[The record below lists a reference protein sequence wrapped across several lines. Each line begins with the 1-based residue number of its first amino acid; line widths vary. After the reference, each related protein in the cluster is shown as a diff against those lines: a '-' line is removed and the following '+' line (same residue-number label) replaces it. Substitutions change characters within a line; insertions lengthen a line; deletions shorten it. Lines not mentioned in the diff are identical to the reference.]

1 MLGTWLVL
9 AYENLS
15 LAFIPKFMFYKVTLK
30 LAVAQYLHHGN
41 WEMTQIRASLHP
53 PPEPLVKHSCIF
65 VNTIDELKITQNVYV
80 LNNIAI
86 KMIL

>member
-1 MLGTWLVL
+1 M

-53 PPEPLVKHSCIF
+53 PPEPLVKH
-65 VNTIDELKITQNVYV
+65 LPAY
-80 LNNIAI
+80 L
-86 KMIL
+86 